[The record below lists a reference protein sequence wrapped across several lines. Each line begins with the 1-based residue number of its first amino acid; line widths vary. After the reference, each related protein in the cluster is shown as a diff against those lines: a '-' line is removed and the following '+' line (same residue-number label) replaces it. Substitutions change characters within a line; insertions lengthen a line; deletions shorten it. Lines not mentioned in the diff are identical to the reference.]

1 MDWQHSVRCP
11 WMRQQQIR
19 LAITQLVLGLRWNQ
33 MYCAD
38 PGHWHQRQ
46 AGWLVNRLVELGP
59 TFIKLGQL
67 LSTRVDLL
75 PLEYIY
81 AFQTLPGWMPPMKAA
96 TAIACIEAELGASV
110 GLLYRTFE
118 PAPIAADCLG
128 QVHRATLSR
137 GEPVVVKIQRPEVEP
152 LLHLDLAILRQLIP
166 GMQSCFQGKSPCNLA
181 DLFEELAHRLS
192 QGINWIQT
200 GLNADRLRHNFRDT
214 PVVWV
219 PQIYPSYTTKRILTM
234 EYAPGITITDYLRF
248 EKGGFERSVLQPL
261 SIYCYLK
268 QVLQDGFFQINLTPN
283 KLAVSQDSRLILY
296 GFSDV
301 AELSPLQR
309 SHLIRALFELQQQD
323 GGGTLRSLVNGG
335 LLKPDI
341 PPALMRQIMQ
351 VIVRY
356 LHQGQPAQRSFR
368 QVQAEVYQIFQQRPF
383 CLANHTLWML
393 QGLACLDQI
402 SQSLDPGTN
411 LLQISRPLM
420 ASQPTPHGLIQYM
433 DILKKITKG
442 IFS

>member
-1 MDWQHSVRCP
+1 MDWQHSVRFP

-19 LAITQLVLGLRWNQ
+19 LAITQLVRGFRRNQ
-33 MYCAD
+33 PHCAD
-38 PGHWHQRQ
+38 PDHWHQRQ
-46 AGWLVNRLVELGP
+46 AGGLVNRLVELGP
-59 TFIKLGQL
+59 TFIRLGQV

-81 AFQTLPGWMPPMKAA
+81 ALQSLPGWMPPMKAA

-110 GLLYRTFE
+110 GLLYRSFD

-128 QVHRATLSR
+128 QVHRAILR
-137 GEPVVVKIQRPEVEP
+137 QGEAVVVKIQRPEVEP

-166 GMQSCFQGKSPCNLA
+166 GMQSRLQGKTPCNLA

-214 PVVWV
+214 PVVWI
-219 PQIYPSYTTKRILTM
+219 PQIYSSYTTKRILTM
-234 EYAPGITITDYLRF
+234 EYAPGIMITDYPRLDR
-248 EKGGFERSVLQPL
+248 GGFERSVLQLL
-261 SIYCYLK
+261 SVYCYLQ

-283 KLAVSQDSRLILY
+283 RLAVSQDSRLILY

-301 AELSPLQR
+301 AELSSLQR
-309 SHLIRALFELQQQD
+309 SQLIRALFELQQQD
-323 GGGTLRSLVNGG
+323 GGAALSSLINGG

-341 PPALMRQIMQ
+341 APVLMGKIMQ
-351 VIVRY
+351 VILRY
-356 LHQGQPAQRSFR
+356 LHQGQSAQRNFR
-368 QVQAEVYQIFQQRPF
+368 QVQAEIYQIFQQQPF

-402 SQSLDPGTN
+402 AQTLDPATN
-411 LLQISRPLM
+411 LLQISQPLIL
-420 ASQPTPHGLIQYM
+420 SQTVPQGLIQRINTLKN
-433 DILKKITKG
+433 ILTT
-442 IFS
+442 